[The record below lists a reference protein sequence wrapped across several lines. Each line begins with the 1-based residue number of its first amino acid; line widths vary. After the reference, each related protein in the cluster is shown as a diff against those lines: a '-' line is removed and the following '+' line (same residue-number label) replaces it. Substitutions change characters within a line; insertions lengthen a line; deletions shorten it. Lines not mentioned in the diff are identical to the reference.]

1 MSVPYDRL
9 VYAIKRAHHFIETD
23 EKPEDIDKKIE
34 RVLKSPEMEI
44 LVDKKID
51 VFLST
56 TKGRILKAMGFTKEY
71 IRPIV
76 LPIVTDMHE
85 DIAELYKTM

>member
-23 EKPEDIDKKIE
+23 EKPEEIDKKIE
-34 RVLKSPEMEI
+34 RVLNSPEMEI

-56 TKGRILKAMGFTKEY
+56 TKGKILKAMGFNKEY